1 MRTTAL
7 RRAAGARLMA
17 IAAPQSIAQ
26 AGPQTSLRRN
36 AALNLI
42 ANAGYAACQWAV
54 MLMLARA
61 GSAHLLGLF
70 SLGMAVT
77 APLMLLTNLQLRNLL
92 ATDVGADRYALGH
105 YLALRLATLSVAVLL
120 IAAIAAALHGDREEY
135 PIILAAAAAKS
146 VESIGELGYGLL
158 QRHERF
164 ARLSLSML
172 AKGVLGLAGMS
183 IGVLSGAGVV
193 AGTLLMAAGWLAV
206 LVCFDL
212 PNAVALVGWAE
223 LVPMVERARLVR
235 LFRSAAPLGL
245 VACLLSL
252 NATIPIYVLEHW
264 YGASAVGNYT
274 AITALLAAGNMA
286 VIALGNACAPRLARY
301 YASGLPG
308 PFRSLCLRL
317 IAVCG
322 GLGLLGMLVAMVAG
336 GPLLAA
342 IYGPA
347 YADQGTLLVWLCA
360 ATALSWSA
368 SASGFAVTAARLLK
382 VQFPLSLCAT
392 LTSLVASLLLI
403 PGRGPLGAAISYLIM
418 SAVLAI
424 AYATTALYASRS
436 FPPTLAPA
444 KP

>member
-1 MRTTAL
+1 
-7 RRAAGARLMA
+7 MA
-17 IAAPQSIAQ
+17 IAAPHSTAQ

-42 ANAGYAACQWAV
+42 AIAGYAACHWAV
-54 MLMLARA
+54 LLILARA

-92 ATDVGADRYALGH
+92 ATDVGDDRYALGH
-105 YLALRLATLSVAVLL
+105 YLALRLVTLSVAVLL
-120 IAAIAAALHGDREEY
+120 IAAIALALRGDREEF

-158 QRHERF
+158 QRHEHF
-164 ARLSLSML
+164 ARLSVSML

-193 AGTLLMAAGWLAV
+193 AGTLLMGGGWLTV
-206 LVCFDL
+206 LICFDL
-212 PNAVALVGWAE
+212 PNAIALVGWAE
-223 LVPMVERARLVR
+223 LVPIVERSRLTR
-235 LFRSAAPLGL
+235 LLRSAAPLGL
-245 VACLLSL
+245 VACMLSL

-264 YGASAVGNYT
+264 HGASAVGNYT
-274 AITALLAAGNMA
+274 AISALLAAGNMA
-286 VIALGNACAPRLARY
+286 VIAIGNACAPRLARY
-301 YASGLPG
+301 YACGLPG
-308 PFRSLCLRL
+308 PFRSLLLRL
-317 IAVCG
+317 IAVSG
-322 GLGLLGMLVAMVAG
+322 GLGLLGTLAALVIG

-347 YADQGTLLVWLCA
+347 YANQGSLLVWLCA

-368 SASGFAVTAARLLK
+368 SACGFAVTAARQLK
-382 VQFPLSLCAT
+382 VQLPLSLCAT
-392 LTSLVASLLLI
+392 VTCLVASLLLI
-403 PGRGPLGAAISYLIM
+403 PAYGPLGAAMSCLIM

-424 AYATTALYASRS
+424 AYASTAFYTSYS
-436 FPPTLAPA
+436 FPATMALT
-444 KP
+444 KT